1 MNIQLTDAQLAAATT
16 IPKETDISTTGAYI
30 APAALSGQT
39 AKLNLRVVHESSGRS
54 LGGKSPTALF
64 LLATPILVALD
75 VASEGE
81 AERVL
86 LEAQQVER
94 ASAQGE
100 GSAAFHR
107 DMGAC
112 SFLDSVLRLL
122 HDDEHLRQTTLPDG
136 DHIVLPAPAQGKGK
150 DPAAGG
156 PSGVPT
162 PATAALPAGTAAP
175 SIPPTPAVAPAP
187 ATAAAAAAPT
197 PATPTAAAT
206 LAQQG
211 EAAARRETAEF
222 LGVVRATDADT
233 EVRCVT
239 FGKIFSEHPPFSL
252 RLRFGKFSAGPDKK
266 NETLVARSL
275 FVRLHGLPPTTHT
288 PRRPRANDDISL
300 TMRVPIGLRRAH

>member
-211 EAAARRETAEF
+211 EAAARKETAEF

-239 FGKIFSEHPPFSL
+239 FGKIIF
-252 RLRFGKFSAGPDKK
+252 
-266 NETLVARSL
+266 
-275 FVRLHGLPPTTHT
+275 
-288 PRRPRANDDISL
+288 
-300 TMRVPIGLRRAH
+300 